1 MRFVIA
7 QRRLDL
13 PGGSETFVL
22 TCAEHLALLGHE
34 VVVWAME
41 LGLAAQF
48 GRQQG
53 LEIIDRH
60 DALPTDADATIA
72 LDRSM
77 AIELARRYPQAK
89 RVYAMHNMDEV
100 WLPPPEPGIVAAT
113 IAPNERLAKLA
124 AGCAGAGNIIRIKQ
138 PIDLYRFTP
147 RGCWARDKP
156 TRVLLLGNYREVAGQ
171 RVDRLRQA
179 WSHLELEWYQVGYPN
194 PTMAVAKGIWE
205 ADIIVGYGRTILEA
219 MACGRPAY
227 VHEHSGSDGWVT
239 ADSYA
244 QLEADG
250 FAGTA
255 LRPTPTIEQLRED
268 FLRYDPA
275 LGRVGQDFARAHH
288 DARQVI
294 AGLVAAVDRLAPPSQ
309 QHDPAALRALRNLA
323 ESRIRADFSI
333 DEYRSEVRVQTK
345 RLRAE
350 QEQVVALHNE
360 MHRLREELR
369 AQQEQTC
376 KLRTRLDEI
385 TRSRRFA
392 FMRTLFRPIDWCRTR
407 LKYARR
413 MSRSNPG

>member
-7 QRRLDL
+7 QRRLNL

-22 TCAEHLALLGHE
+22 TTAEHLALLGHE
-34 VVVWAME
+34 VVVWSME
-41 LGLAAQF
+41 LGLTAQF

-53 LEIIDRH
+53 LEIVDRD
-60 DALPTDADATIA
+60 DALPSDAEATIA

-77 AIELARRYPQAK
+77 AIELARRYPRAK

-113 IAPNERLAKLA
+113 FAPNERLAKLA
-124 AGCAGAGNIIRIKQ
+124 AGCAGAGNIIRIRQ
-138 PIDLYRFTP
+138 PIDLYRFRP

-156 TRVLLLGNYREVAGQ
+156 ARVLLLGNYREVAGL

-179 WSHLELEWYQVGYPN
+179 WSQLELEWCQVGYPD
-194 PTMAVAKGIWE
+194 PTMTVAKEMCE

-239 ADSYA
+239 ANSYV

-250 FAGTA
+250 FAGTV
-255 LRPTPTIEQLRED
+255 LRPTPTIDQLRED
-268 FLRYDPA
+268 FHRYDPA
-275 LGRVGQDFARAHH
+275 LGQVGQDFARAHH

-294 AGLVAAVDRLAPPSQ
+294 AELVAAVERLAPPSQ
-309 QHDPAALRALRNLA
+309 QHDPVALRALRNLA

-333 DEYRSEVRVQTK
+333 DECRSEVRVQTK

-350 QEQVVALHNE
+350 QEQVVALRNE
-360 MHRLREELR
+360 VHKLREELH
-369 AQQEQTC
+369 AQREQTC
-376 KLRTRLDEI
+376 KLQTRLDEI
-385 TRSRRFA
+385 TGSRRVA
-392 FMRTLFRPIDWCRTR
+392 FMRTMFRPIDWFRAR
-407 LKYARR
+407 LKYLLGA
-413 MSRSNPG
+413 